1 MSMKKFSDQ
10 LKVDSGPETSDAEDD
25 GDIDI
30 SLLNQKNAPKPK
42 GEEEFLTNTEK
53 ASFSVELRC
62 LEEVCSPPVSLC
74 LFDHNTFCLH
84 RVNIALHDESLYV

>member
-1 MSMKKFSDQ
+1 MAILVFKSETDNLVTFLLTTEK
-10 LKVDSGPETSDAEDD
+10 LKQRMMRE
-25 GDIDI
+25 
-30 SLLNQKNAPKPK
+30 LLSV
-42 GEEEFLTNTEK
+42 LTNTEK